1 MEEKNIIN
9 IIKDEIPSIKILL
22 MGKTGVGKTAMKS
35 IIFHNNLA
43 KDTLELA
50 YTNEIEESH
59 LRFMKILSLYLLDC
73 CSKEDYIKQY
83 FDSKKE
89 KIFSKVAILI
99 FVAELQNNII
109 RKNSHDNL
117 DDIIYF
123 EK

>member
-9 IIKDEIPSIKILL
+9 IIKDENPFIKILL

-35 IIFHNNLA
+35 IIFQNNSA

-50 YTNEIEESH
+50 FTNEIEESH
-59 LRFMKILSLYLLDC
+59 LRFMKNISLNILDC
-73 CSKEDYIKQY
+73 CSKEDYIKLY

-89 KIFSKVAILI
+89 TIFSKVGILI
-99 FVAELQNNII
+99 FVADVQNI

-117 DDIIYF
+117 DDSIYF